1 MTETPIMAISI
12 LPFPV
17 CKITISCDFMTF
29 LAQYCSVYCVFV
41 QRKFNKIE
49 TAQPFRLGGS
59 NYFPLMIL
67 QICRVSK
74 FSIAAN
80 SEGFAPA

>member
-29 LAQYCSVYCVFV
+29 LAQYYSIYCVFV
-41 QRKFNKIE
+41 QGQFNKIE

-59 NYFPLMIL
+59 ELLSVDDPANLPGV
-67 QICRVSK
+67 QIFHCGQ
-74 FSIAAN
+74 F
-80 SEGFAPA
+80 